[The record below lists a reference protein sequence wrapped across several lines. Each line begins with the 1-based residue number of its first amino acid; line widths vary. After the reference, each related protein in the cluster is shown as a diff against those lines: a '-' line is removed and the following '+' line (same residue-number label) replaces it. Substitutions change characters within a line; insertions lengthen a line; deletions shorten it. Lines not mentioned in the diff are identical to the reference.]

1 MKGCFCG
8 NFGMMRGVTSLS
20 GIFVFLWLCTGWGYD
35 YRTDE
40 EKLKQEYRKRDE
52 ECLKNLGMKGDDIT
66 TAGEKVADF
75 ARAYESF
82 FNESWLKNGG
92 KVFLKVEDGKEN
104 YIELKI
110 TDVNNKTFDFYVR
123 DISSICVDDVCYG
136 IFERKG
142 EGFGADVHDI
152 FKVCIVSVGNGASVV
167 SNMRSMFSGCKS
179 LASIEGLN
187 LVETSNVTDMG
198 CMFWDCSS
206 LSTLPDISK
215 WNTSKVTSMYGMF
228 YKCGKLGYLDL
239 TEWDVK
245 NVSNSTNIFY
255 GCVNLSVDAR
265 GSLLKGLF
273 KCGEDVEGDKVYVYK
288 VSNKSCVPRG

>member
-20 GIFVFLWLCTGWGYD
+20 GVFVFLWLCTGWGCD

-40 EKLKQEYRKRDE
+40 EKLKQECRKRDE
-52 ECLKNLGMKGDDIT
+52 ECLKKLGMKGDDIT

-92 KVFLKVEDGKEN
+92 KVFLKVEDDKEN

-110 TDVNNKTFDFYVR
+110 TDVNNEPFDFYVR
-123 DISSICVDDVCYG
+123 DISSICVGGASYG
-136 IFERKG
+136 IFDKG
-142 EGFGADVHDI
+142 NKRPEEAAHDI
-152 FKVCIVSVGNGASVV
+152 SKVCIVSVGKGASVV

-187 LVETSNVTDMG
+187 LVETSNVTDMS
-198 CMFWDCSS
+198 CMFYKCSS
-206 LSTLPDISK
+206 LTTLPDISK

-228 YKCGKLGYLDL
+228 YECERLKYLDL
-239 TEWDVK
+239 TKWDVK

-255 GCVNLSVDAR
+255 GCVDLSVGGN
-265 GSLLKGLF
+265 GSLLKRLF
-273 KCGEDVEGDKVYVYK
+273 KRDGIEDDKVYNYIP
-288 VSNKSCVPRG
+288 SDKSYTPRE